1 MLSLENYIQNIIL
14 SIKMNKRTIM
24 IHFGAWGLYLFIN
37 DMLLFIDSPNS
48 ERIYRT
54 FFTYPLLAAL
64 FYSNAYGILDLFA
77 PTKKYFKILLATI
90 FLGLC
95 YTIMRYL
102 LMFKFLVY
110 LDISNGYVMFE
121 NNFWVDSI
129 WLVIQYLFFSYGYWF
144 AIYNFRLENQKR
156 ILQNENLLLEK
167 EKVIA
172 EMAFLNAQI
181 NPHFLYNTLNFMYSK
196 AIFVSDE
203 LSDSIMTL
211 SNIMRYTISE
221 AQQDGLIKVQK
232 ELSYINDYIKLQQYR
247 FDNEVQIDIQTEGE
261 EYYSQTY
268 IIYLVIISFVE
279 NAFKHGDLFD
289 PKNPITIK
297 VFADEETFSFSVLN
311 KKSDGTKEISSGV
324 GMLNIEKRLQLKYKK
339 KYNLEINDEKDI
351 YFIKLTLLE
360 TNFN

>member
-1 MLSLENYIQNIIL
+1 MLSLKTHIQNIIL
-14 SIKMNKRTIM
+14 SIKKNKRAIM
-24 IHFGAWGLYLFIN
+24 IHFGAWVLYLLIN
-37 DMLLFIDSPNS
+37 DTLLFIDSPNG

-64 FYSNAYGILDLFA
+64 FYANAYGILDRFA
-77 PTKKYFKILLATI
+77 PKKQYFKIFIDTI
-90 FLGLC
+90 LLGLC
-95 YTIMRYL
+95 YTILRYL
-102 LMFKFLVY
+102 LMSKLLAFLN
-110 LDISNGYVMFE
+110 ISSGYVMFA

-129 WLVIQYLFFSYGYWF
+129 WLVMQYLFFSYGYWF
-144 AIYNFRLENQKR
+144 AIYNVRLEKQKR
-156 ILQNENLLLEK
+156 ILQSEYLLLEK

-247 FDNEVQIDIQTEGE
+247 FDNEVQINIETEGE

-289 PKNPITIK
+289 SKNPLTIK
-297 VFADEETFSFSVLN
+297 VCADEETFSFSVLN
-311 KKSDGTKEISSGV
+311 KKSAGPKEISSGV
-324 GMLNIEKRLQLKYKK
+324 GMANIEKRLQLKYKE
-339 KYNLEINDEKDI
+339 KYKLEINDEKDI
-351 YFIKLTLLE
+351 YFVKLTLLE